1 MNRVKTLKFV
11 FLILV
16 MCSLTSNFSAQKV
29 GLVLS
34 GGGALGLAH
43 VGAIKA
49 LEENNIP
56 IDYITGTSAGALVGS
71 FYASGYSPKEMEAL
85 VGSKLFLKMAFG
97 KIDKNLDYY
106 YRSPEND
113 ASLLKIWFEKEF
125 SISKAIPTNI
135 TNSALLDFE
144 FMTTFSGVSKA
155 ADYNFNNLFVPFR
168 CIGSDVNTK
177 QAVIFNKG
185 HLNQA
190 VRASMTFPGYLRPI
204 KVDGKLLFDG
214 GLYNNFPS
222 DVMYDD
228 FYPDIIIGINL
239 SDSITPPDEDDV
251 LSQLKSMVINRND
264 ANIQCENGVLISP
277 KVSIGTFDF
286 EEAQTAI
293 QEGYDATIKSMDAI
307 KAQIARRVN
316 ADSIAV
322 KRERFKSKIAQRHP
336 TINLITIEGVSSNQ
350 ARYIKNA
357 LIHRNEIE
365 IDFYT
370 LKERFFKLLADEKIK
385 SLYPIATFNP
395 HSKKYEVKI
404 NVIPQ
409 KPFAIKFGGVF
420 SSRPINTGYF
430 GLEYLKLGKIGLK
443 INSDI
448 HFGKYYGSTGLGLQ
462 TDFNTRIPFYIKGYG
477 VLNNWDYFKSFTTF
491 FDAVKPS
498 YIIQN
503 ESFYGGEIGLPL
515 GKQIKLIYNSSHGV
529 NKDSYYQTDNFS
541 ASDTADITYFTGHVN
556 SLNLHTSTLNR
567 KAYSSEGRCLFVAAK
582 YINGVEDYYPGS
594 TANTT
599 EDQFNIP
606 HYDFW
611 LTAHYEEYLKLHKN
625 LRLGIEVE
633 AVNSWRNQFFGNYT
647 STVLNAPIY
656 QPFPESR
663 THFFREYAS
672 HGYLGLGAKLVTP
685 IRPNIDVRGEVYLF
699 RPSVLIERTNDN
711 TASYN
716 YDVSL
721 NNYRYQATAKLV
733 FHSPIG
739 PLAFAVNYYDAQPN
753 SPWNFSLNYG
763 YILFNKRF
771 IK

>member
-1 MNRVKTLKFV
+1 MNQVKTLKFIL
-11 FLILV
+11 LILIT
-16 MCSLTSNFSAQKV
+16 LTSLSKINAQKV

-71 FYASGYSPKEMEAL
+71 FYASGYSPEEMEQL

-106 YRSPEND
+106 YRKPEDD

-155 ADYNFNNLFVPFR
+155 AEYNFNKLFVPYR
-168 CIGSDVNTK
+168 CVASDVNTK
-177 QAVIFNKG
+177 QSVIFEKG
-185 HLNQA
+185 HINQA

-204 KVDGKLLFDG
+204 KVDGKLMFDG

-222 DVMYDD
+222 DIMYND
-228 FYPDIIIGINL
+228 FYPDIIIGVNL

-264 ANIQCENGVLISP
+264 ANIICDNGILISP

-286 EEAQTAI
+286 DEAKIAI
-293 QEGYDATIKSMDAI
+293 QEGYDATIRSMDEI
-307 KAQIARRVN
+307 KKQISRRVN
-316 ADSIAV
+316 IDSLNI
-322 KRERFKSKIAQRHP
+322 KRRSFRSKIKQQYEK
-336 TINLITIEGVSSNQ
+336 INLITIEGVSSNQ
-350 ARYIKNA
+350 SRYIKNA
-357 LIHRNEIE
+357 LIHKNEIE
-365 IDFYT
+365 IDFPT
-370 LKERFFKLLADEKIK
+370 LRKRFFKLLADEKIK
-385 SLYPIATFNP
+385 SLYPLATFDP
-395 HSKKYEVKI
+395 VSKKYEVKI

-409 KPFAIKFGGVF
+409 KPFAVKFGGVF

-443 INSDI
+443 INTDV
-448 HFGKYYGSTGLGLQ
+448 HFGKYYGSSGIGLQ
-462 TDFNTRIPFYIKGYG
+462 TDFNTKIPFYIKGYG
-477 VLNNWDYFKSFTTF
+477 VLNNWDYFRSFTTF
-491 FDAVKPS
+491 FDAVRPS

-503 ESFYGGEIGLPL
+503 ESFYGGEIGLPI
-515 GKQIKLIYNSSHGV
+515 GKQFKLTLNSSLGT

-541 ASDTADITYFTGHVN
+541 ASDTADITYFSANVN
-556 SLNLHTSTLNR
+556 SVNLSSSTLNR
-567 KAYSSEGRCLFVAAK
+567 KAYPSEGRYISISGK
-582 YINGVEDYYPGS
+582 YITGTEDYYPGS
-594 TANTT
+594 TSSTN
-599 EDQFNIP
+599 EDRLNVP

-611 LTAHYEEYLKLHKN
+611 LQAHYKQYLKLHKN
-625 LRLGIEVE
+625 IRFGLEVE
-633 AVNSWRNQFFGNYT
+633 VVNSWRNQFFGNYT
-647 STVLNAPIY
+647 STILNAPIY
-656 QPFPESR
+656 QPFPETK
-663 THFFREYAS
+663 THFFGALAS
-672 HGYLGLGAKLVTP
+672 HGYLGLGAKMVTP
-685 IRPNIDVRGEVYLF
+685 IRPNIDFRGEVYVY
-699 RPSVLIERTNDN
+699 RPSVIIQRSSQN
-711 TASYN
+711 TATYN
-716 YDVSL
+716 YNITSL
-721 NNYRYQATAKLV
+721 DYRYLATAKLV

-739 PLAFAVNYYDAQPN
+739 PLSFAVNYYDAQPT
-753 SPWNFSLNYG
+753 SPWFFSLNYG